1 MKNIRRIL
9 ALVCALGMMTIT
21 AGCGSKEE
29 SSESESAAE
38 TVTEN
43 AEKDEVVEE
52 ETEESDTE
60 ESEAEE
66 SEAETEES
74 QDDADSDA
82 EDDNSTSDIDFDMEG
97 SLGSLNY
104 KYNSEWIENAT
115 DNQITYTMND
125 LSGAIVLQVHSAD
138 ELGSLSEET
147 TIQVLAE
154 QSEAA
159 WKSFD
164 NMELLSSEW
173 VEGVVDGKKCYAVT
187 YSYTVSSIDTTNTTY
202 FFANFT
208 DDSKELFAVTASS
221 FNDATDVA
229 GVAEEIL
236 SDISFS

>member
-38 TVTEN
+38 TVAEN
-43 AEKDEVVEE
+43 AEKEE
-52 ETEESDTE
+52 AAEEKTE

-66 SEAETEES
+66 SETEESEAETEEF
-74 QDDADSDA
+74 QDDSDA
-82 EDDNSTSDIDFDMEG
+82 EDDNSTSDIDLDMDG

-104 KYNSEWIENAT
+104 KYSSKWIENTA

-125 LSGAIVLQVHSAD
+125 LSGAIVLQVHDAD

-208 DDSKELFAVTASS
+208 DESNELFAVTASS

-229 GVAEEIL
+229 GVAKDIL